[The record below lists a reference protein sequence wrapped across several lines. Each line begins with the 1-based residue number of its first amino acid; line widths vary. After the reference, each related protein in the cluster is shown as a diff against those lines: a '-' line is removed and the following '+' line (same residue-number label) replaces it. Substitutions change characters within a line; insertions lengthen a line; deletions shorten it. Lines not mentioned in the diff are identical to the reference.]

1 MKIRASSFLKNIFLV
16 VVGMVKA
23 KTMALKSKTS
33 GFKTRLLVLGLL
45 HNKKV
50 LMKAINHKIHALISS
65 QAKGQGDDAH
75 FAEERNKAIMAYPSS
90 QVDDDAEPTSPSHIT
105 EPAGYSDYDDD
116 DDNYPDL
123 RHSLFKLEDEDDEEE
138 IELGDANGS
147 VIEFVRN
154 AKEEGG
160 TEFSLEDEIDH
171 VADVFIKRFRKQ
183 IKLQKLESFKRVFR
197 LASMAGRAF
206 FLALRRAVCFPPRSL
221 SLPGA
226 SPLPRLRPLLA
237 AVPAGCS
244 ARLRPAGSGLRC
256 FSTRPTTSSL
266 NDPSPNWSNRPPK
279 ETILLDGCDFEHW
292 LVVVEPPDPSLT
304 RDEIIDSYIKT
315 LAEVLG
321 SEEEARMSIYS
332 VSTKHYF
339 AFGCKVSE
347 EISYKIK
354 PLSKVRWVLPDSY
367 LDVKNKDYGGEP
379 FIDGKAVP
387 YDPKYHEE
395 WVRNNARAQ
404 ERSRRNDRPRNF
416 DRSRNFERRRENM
429 QNFQNREA
437 PPVQNQEFQNIPSQ
451 NTAQHTFQA
460 PPPGRDGTATPNF
473 QSQMPPNAHSQ
484 QGGYVPNYQGGSQGF
499 QRGPGG
505 PGYQSDQGYQ
515 GGFSPNNA
523 PGGGLDS
530 GGSGTGYP
538 VNNVTRPPTGS
549 SPGYPRGNPA
559 GPPTGYQVNYQGG
572 SSARPGPD
580 TGYQGGNPSGYQ
592 GGSSM
597 PTNTYPGG
605 YQGGAPA
612 YQGGNPSGHQGFNQQ
627 PYQGQGV
634 ASGYQHP
641 NSRYQ
646 GGNQNNQQGGE
657 GYQGGA
663 PVYPGRDLPGRDQ

>member
-1 MKIRASSFLKNIFLV
+1 MAGLV
-16 VVGMVKA
+16 
-23 KTMALKSKTS
+23 S
-33 GFKTRLLVLGLL
+33 LLRSIPL
-45 HNKKV
+45 
-50 LMKAINHKIHALISS
+50 
-65 QAKGQGDDAH
+65 
-75 FAEERNKAIMAYPSS
+75 
-90 QVDDDAEPTSPSHIT
+90 SP
-105 EPAGYSDYDDD
+105 
-116 DDNYPDL
+116 
-123 RHSLFKLEDEDDEEE
+123 
-138 IELGDANGS
+138 
-147 VIEFVRN
+147 
-154 AKEEGG
+154 
-160 TEFSLEDEIDH
+160 
-171 VADVFIKRFRKQ
+171 
-183 IKLQKLESFKRVFR
+183 
-197 LASMAGRAF
+197 LASRA
-206 FLALRRAVCFPPRSL
+206 LSL
-221 SLPGA
+221 SGA
-226 SPLPRLRPLLA
+226 SPLLRLRPLVA
-237 AVPAGCS
+237 AVRVDFS
-244 ARLRPAGSGLRC
+244 LRRNPVRSGFRC

-354 PLSKVRWVLPDSY
+354 PLQKVRWVLPDSY

-437 PPVQNQEFQNIPSQ
+437 PVQNQDFPSQ
-451 NTAQHTFQA
+451 NTTQHTSQA
-460 PPPGRDGTATPNF
+460 TPPVRDGATPNF
-473 QSQMPPNAHSQ
+473 QNQPPPNYQNQMPPNTTAIPNYQNQTPPNSTAVPNQ
-484 QGGYVPNYQGGSQGF
+484 QGGYVPNYQGGSRGYQG
-499 QRGPGG
+499 GPGG
-505 PGYQSDQGYQ
+505 PGYQGDQGYQ
-515 GGFSPNNA
+515 SGFPRSNI
-523 PGGGLDS
+523 PGGGFGS
-530 GGSGTGYP
+530 NGSSPHYPGG
-538 VNNVTRPPTGS
+538 NVTGS

-559 GPPTGYQVNYQGG
+559 GPPTGNQVNPGGYQGG
-572 SSARPGPD
+572 NSATPPTYQGDSSARPGSH
-580 TGYQGGNPSGYQ
+580 TGYQGGNPSDYQ
-592 GGSSM
+592 GGGPP
-597 PTNTYPGG
+597 PTAYPGG

-612 YQGGNPSGHQGFNQQ
+612 YQGGSPVGRQVFNQ
-627 PYQGQGV
+627 PFQGQGV
-634 ASGYQHP
+634 SSGYPPP
-641 NSRYQ
+641 NSRNQ
-646 GGNQNNQQGGE
+646 GGSQNNQQGGE